1 MSLWV
6 ISDCS
11 LSQGTIIL
19 VLGLLVL
26 YNPLH
31 RDTEYGTRFSLSIQL
46 PSTIQQPCMWPGGG
60 ASIEWGLHPWGSVRK
75 PKKLIVI
82 TESTLVDSV
91 PPFVI
96 RTSEWRIDI
105 ALCLPQRRNFS
116 NTLVLCKGDRE
127 KQNRKELC
135 WLVFAQLTQTRVTC
149 ERETSIEQ
157 LFLSEWTKS
166 IFVKVSSSSSSGSG
180 SSSNDRYEW
189 IHLTVGG
196 TTLVLLVS
204 GGWASHEEQA
214 SKKHSLTCLCSWL
227 NSYPDLPQC
236 FTKPLLTKLLLLVVI
251 KTKESKLRHS
261 PRVKKKTN
269 KKKKKTLY
277 PSE

>member
-31 RDTEYGTRFSLSIQL
+31 RDTEYGTGFSLSIQL

-166 IFVKVSSSSSSGSG
+166 IFVKVSSSSSGSG
-180 SSSNDRYEW
+180 SSSRL
-189 IHLTVGG
+189 HLEVWLFCIRLKTDNFDCRKAKPFLHRSPLHKWSLRKYVITRELSKGTVHTGCRRSNPLTDEKSG
-196 TTLVLLVS
+196 LLFL
-204 GGWASHEEQA
+204 
-214 SKKHSLTCLCSWL
+214 SLW
-227 NSYPDLPQC
+227 
-236 FTKPLLTKLLLLVVI
+236 
-251 KTKESKLRHS
+251 
-261 PRVKKKTN
+261 
-269 KKKKKTLY
+269 
-277 PSE
+277 